1 MLRAS
6 KHQQS
11 RGQAGESVD
20 GDRYAQRP
28 AEAEVSRKRAAV
40 KAWAKQRSGGG
51 SAPQEAA
58 RESGSHTEMAF
69 AMRLAACAE
78 SVAALSSGS
87 NQPSRT
93 TQKQLRSKRVPRGR
107 SCSDSDFCRT
117 RRRSRREP
125 CSHARSREA
134 WQDFGHRSNPESA
147 AGTIRGRVPPPRER
161 VPSDEKTPGSQSYEC
176 ERRKHLFYT
185 KLAMLPAR
193 RSRKEGF

>member
-1 MLRAS
+1 VR
-6 KHQQS
+6 
-11 RGQAGESVD
+11 R
-20 GDRYAQRP
+20 
-28 AEAEVSRKRAAV
+28 VSRRTQ
-40 KAWAKQRSGGG
+40 QRIQ
-51 SAPQEAA
+51 SALENNPEATSLEA
-58 RESGSHTEMAF
+58 GA
-69 AMRLAACAE
+69 
-78 SVAALSSGS
+78 
-87 NQPSRT
+87 
-93 TQKQLRSKRVPRGR
+93 RGR